1 MLEILKELAL
11 ELGLAIISGAVM
23 IGTIYLSR
31 YLTRLTKAA
40 DERLEIELVTNTLD
54 RLGNI
59 VVDVVMS
66 IEQTTA
72 NELRELVKAGK
83 ANREELT
90 RLGPLAVKRVKEQLG
105 QSALDLLKDT
115 VGDVTQLIQDQVEAM
130 VYRLKEAEG

>member
-1 MLEILKELAL
+1 VVF
-11 ELGLAIISGAVM
+11 S
-23 IGTIYLSR
+23 
-31 YLTRLTKAA
+31 
-40 DERLEIELVTNTLD
+40 D
-54 RLGNI
+54 RNI
-59 VVDVVMS
+59 
-66 IEQTTA
+66 Q
-72 NELRELVKAGK
+72 